1 MLARVCSARPIV
13 AWFLKLGAFCSSLI
27 HGLNRMSMVL
37 HCRTEWLSLQ
47 DACGSKSQGLCWPTI
62 PELSCASKARGKHS
76 CLQISS
82 RSASSESVWIP
93 TGHNFPGCED
103 RLVGYIAQVAQKLAN
118 SRVQVVNLGLIDTP
132 EKSLSAGHE
141 FRKADIDLIFLYVTT
156 YALSST
162 VLPAVRRAKVPVII
176 LNLAPAAAIDYDS
189 FNRMNDRTKMTGEW
203 LAHCQACPVPE
214 IANVFNRCRI
224 PFFQVSGMLQD
235 DPEAWGEISEWI
247 EAARVAQIMEHNRLG
262 VMGNYYGGMLDIYSD
277 LTQQC
282 AYFGGHVEIL
292 EVEELAALRRD
303 VGQADLHRKVAEF
316 RATLEVQPDC
326 SADELER
333 AARTSVALD
342 RLVEIHALGSLAYY
356 HKGIGSAE
364 NEDTI
369 SSIILGTSLLTAR
382 EVPVAG
388 EYEIKNVQAMK
399 IMDSFGAG
407 GSFTEYYAV
416 DYNDDVVLMGHD
428 GPGHIAIAQG
438 KIKVRPLQ
446 VYHGKVGRGLSVEMS
461 VKHGPVTLLSVVQT
475 VDGKLQLLVAEGESV
490 AGPILEI
497 GNTNS
502 RYRFSL
508 GARNFMNQWNVH
520 GPAHHCAVGV
530 GTHRKQ
536 AEKVWRLA
544 GHGMRTSL
552 LNRAGG
558 TTTPSGVLQFCN
570 AKHMQSG
577 FGRSSGWL
585 TA

>member
-1 MLARVCSARPIV
+1 MTTPDQ
-13 AWFLKLGAFCSSLI
+13 LKV
-27 HGLNRMSMVL
+27 GLFGIGL
-37 HCRTEWLSLQ
+37 DTYWPQFPGLQ
-47 DACGSKSQGLCWPTI
+47 D
-62 PELSCASKARGKHS
+62 
-76 CLQISS
+76 
-82 RSASSESVWIP
+82 
-93 TGHNFPGCED
+93 
-103 RLVGYIAQVAQKLAN
+103 RLLGYIAHVAGKLAN
-118 SRVQVVNLGLIDTP
+118 SHVQVVNLGLIDTP

-141 FRKADIDLIFLYVTT
+141 FRKADVDLIFLYVTT

-189 FNRMNDRTKMTGEW
+189 FNRMGDRTKMTGEW
-203 LAHCQACPVPE
+203 LAYCQACPVPE

-224 PFFQVSGMLQD
+224 PFFQVSGMLEN
-235 DPEAWGEISEWI
+235 DPVAWVEISDWI
-247 EAARVAQIMEHNRLG
+247 EAARVAQVMEHNRLG

-282 AYFGGHVEIL
+282 AYFGGHIEIL
-292 EVEELAALRRD
+292 EVEELAALRQD
-303 VGQADLHRKVAEF
+303 VRQADLQRKVAEF
-316 RATLEVQPDC
+316 RATLDVQPDC
-326 SADELER
+326 SAEELER

-356 HKGIGSAE
+356 HKGVGSAE
-364 NEDTI
+364 NEDAI

-382 EVPVAG
+382 GVPVAG

-428 GPGHIAIAQG
+428 GPGHIVIAQG
-438 KIKVRPLQ
+438 KTKVRPLE
-446 VYHGKVGRGLSVEMS
+446 VYHGKVGSGLSVEMS
-461 VKHGPVTLLSVVQT
+461 VKHGAVTLLSVVQT
-475 VDGKLQLLVAEGESV
+475 VDGKLQLLIAEGESV

-508 GARNFMNQWNVH
+508 GAREFMNQWNVH

-530 GTHRKQ
+530 GHIASKLKKFG
-536 AEKVWRLA
+536 ALL
-544 GHGMRTSL
+544 GMEC
-552 LNRAGG
+552 
-558 TTTPSGVLQFCN
+558 VQVC
-570 AKHMQSG
+570 
-577 FGRSSGWL
+577 
-585 TA
+585 

>member
-1 MLARVCSARPIV
+1 MPPDQ
-13 AWFLKLGAFCSSLI
+13 LKV
-27 HGLNRMSMVL
+27 GLF
-37 HCRTEWLSLQ
+37 
-47 DACGSKSQGLCWPTI
+47 GIGLDTYWP
-62 PELSCASKARGKHS
+62 
-76 CLQISS
+76 Q
-82 RSASSESVWIP
+82 
-93 TGHNFPGCED
+93 FPGLQK
-103 RLVGYIAQVAQKLAN
+103 RLVGYIAQVARKLAGP
-118 SRVQVVNLGLIDTP
+118 RIQVINLGLIDTA

-141 FRKADIDLIFLYVTT
+141 FRKADVDLIFLYVTT

-224 PFFQVSGMLQD
+224 PFFQVSGMLEN
-235 DPEAWGEISEWI
+235 DPAAWSEIAEWI
-247 EAARVAQIMEHNRLG
+247 EAARVAHVMEHNRLG
-262 VMGNYYGGMLDIYSD
+262 VMGNYYGGMLDMYSD

-292 EVEELAALRRD
+292 EVEELAALRRE
-303 VGQADLHRKVAEF
+303 VGQADLQRKVAEF
-316 RATLEVQPDC
+316 RATLDVQPDC
-326 SADELER
+326 SAEELER

-356 HKGIGSAE
+356 HKGVGSAE
-364 NEDTI
+364 NEDAI

-382 EVPVAG
+382 GVPVAG

-399 IMDSFGAG
+399 ILDSFGAG

-438 KIKVRPLQ
+438 KTKVRPLE
-446 VYHGKVGRGLSVEMS
+446 VYHGKVGHGLSVEMS

-530 GTHRKQ
+530 GHIASRLRKFG
-536 AEKVWRLA
+536 ALL
-544 GHGMRTSL
+544 GMECIQ
-552 LNRAGG
+552 
-558 TTTPSGVLQFCN
+558 VC
-570 AKHMQSG
+570 
-577 FGRSSGWL
+577 
-585 TA
+585 